1 MSNTAQASIVINTP
15 ASVVWDG
22 LTNPA
27 IIKQYMFGT
36 DTTSDWKKGS
46 TVTYTGEWEGK
57 PYKDTGVIL
66 EVEPNRLLVMDYS
79 SSFSEGSGSSKDSR
93 LLTYKLETQ
102 DDSSTV
108 LTVTQDNNPDAA
120 AAQESTQN
128 WQYILG
134 ELKKLLEQ

>member
-1 MSNTAQASIVINTP
+1 MSNTAQASIIITVP

-46 TVTYTGEWEGK
+46 PVTYTGEWEGK
-57 PYKDTGVIL
+57 AYEDKGVIL
-66 EVEPNRLLVMDYS
+66 EIEPNRLLVMDYYSPS
-79 SSFSEGSGSSKDSR
+79 SGAADVPENHQQ
-93 LLTYKLETQ
+93 LTYKLDAQGDKTTL
-102 DDSSTV
+102 TV
-108 LTVTQDNNPDAA
+108 LQENNPSAE
-120 AAQESTQN
+120 AAQKSTQN

>member
-1 MSNTAQASIVINTP
+1 MSNTAQASIVITAP
-15 ASVVWDG
+15 ASVVWDA

-36 DTTSDWKKGS
+36 DATSDWKKGS
-46 TVTYTGEWEGK
+46 TVIYSGEWEGK

-66 EVEPNRLLVMDYS
+66 EIDPNHVLVMDYS
-79 SSFSEGSGSSKDSR
+79 SSFSDVGDPSQGNR
-93 LLTYKLETQ
+93 LITYRLEIQGGGTL
-102 DDSSTV
+102 
-108 LTVTQDNNPDAA
+108 LTVTQDNNPDADA
-120 AAQESTQN
+120 ALESTQN